1 MIPSGPQRFVAR
13 IAVALAVLASAMST
27 GLAAEPTA
35 LQRARATASIAGLV
49 TDARVDEISGLAA
62 SRRRDGLFWAHN
74 DSGNPNSVYALTAAG
89 AMVAEYTVEGV
100 RNVDWEDMASF
111 ELDGQPWLL
120 LADIGDNGG
129 LRPTIQLILIP
140 EPDAVASRG
149 GTVAPEWVLTARWP
163 DGPRDAESIAVDPT
177 SRTIYLLAKRR
188 VPAQLFALPL
198 EPPAAPDEVRTIR
211 QIGTV
216 PGIPQPTQEEIAASP
231 EIGRWLGQPT
241 SMDRRADGSFV
252 VLTYRDAYFFPAR
265 PGDDAA
271 TTLRRQPL
279 RLGLPPLPQA
289 EAVAFSRDGRAIYAT
304 TERMPA
310 PIVRARLRGD
320 ALPRR

>member
-1 MIPSGPQRFVAR
+1 MSPKFPSPLSQSA
-13 IAVALAVLASAMST
+13 ALAVTLAIALAASASADSVE
-27 GLAAEPTA
+27 LEQAP
-35 LQRARATASIAGLV
+35 ASVSITGLV
-49 TDARVDEISGLAA
+49 TDTRVDEISGLAA
-62 SRRRDGLFWAHN
+62 SRRHDGLFWAHN
-74 DSGNPNSVYALTAAG
+74 DSGNPNSIYALTPAG
-89 AMVAEYTVEGV
+89 AVVAEYTIEGV
-100 RNVDWEDMASF
+100 RNIDWEDIASF
-111 ELDGQPWLL
+111 ELDGRPWLL

-140 EPDAVASRG
+140 EPDAVAISV
-149 GTVAPEWVLTARWP
+149 GTLAPECVLTARWP
-163 DGPRDAESIAVDPT
+163 DGPRDAESIAVDPA

-211 QIGTV
+211 QIGIV
-216 PGIPQPTQEEIAASP
+216 PGIPQPTEEEIASSP

-241 SMDRRADGSFV
+241 AMDRRADGSFV
-252 VLTYRDAYFFPAR
+252 VLTYRDAYLFLAR

-271 TTLRRQPL
+271 MTLRRQPL
-279 RLGLPPLPQA
+279 RLGVPPLPQA

-304 TERMPA
+304 TERIPA
-310 PIVRARLRGD
+310 PIVRAKLRGE